1 MSIEK
6 PRTLR
11 RLHTRLASF
20 RQLEV
25 FLTVAEHL
33 SVGAAAQ
40 SLHLAQPTVS
50 TQLGR
55 LADQVGMPL
64 FEQLGRRL
72 YLTPAGECL
81 QAGCREIFEALAR
94 TDMQLSRLAGAQTG
108 CLRIASVTTAKSLLP
123 AYLGRFSATY
133 PDIDIEFQIAN
144 RDALIARLKENRD
157 ELYVF
162 SHPPTELDIV
172 AEPFADNPLI
182 VVAPADHPLV
192 GRSGLHW
199 EDLAAF
205 PFLIRETGSGTR
217 LSLEKACREYA
228 WSLKPRMTI
237 ASNEAIRA
245 CVMSGLGLTVLSR
258 HAVADELGRRLVELD
273 VADFPLRNTWYV
285 VHWRGKALSP
295 VAREFLAFLQERE
308 TPA

>member
-1 MSIEK
+1 MKNS
-6 PRTLR
+6 RSLR

-25 FLTVAEHL
+25 FLSVADHL

-50 TQLGR
+50 TQLAR
-55 LADQVGMPL
+55 LAEQVGMPL
-64 FEQLGRRL
+64 FEQIGRRL

-81 QAGCREIFEALAR
+81 QAGCREIFAALSR
-94 TDMQLSRLAGAQTG
+94 TDMQLARLAGAQTG
-108 CLRIASVTTAKSLLP
+108 CLRIATVTTAKSLLP
-123 AYLGRFSATY
+123 GYLGRFAAAC
-133 PDIDIEFQIAN
+133 PDVDIEFQIAN
-144 RDALIARLKENRD
+144 RDALIARLKDNRD

-162 SHPPTELDIV
+162 SQPPTELDIR

-182 VVAPADHPLV
+182 VVAPADHPLA
-192 GRSGLHW
+192 GRGPLQW
-199 EDLAAF
+199 ADLAPY
-205 PFLIRETGSGTR
+205 PFLIREPGSGTR
-217 LSLEKACREYA
+217 LALERACREQG
-228 WSLKPRMTI
+228 WPLTPRMTI

-245 CVMSGLGLTVLSR
+245 CVISGLGLAVLSR

-273 VADFPLRNTWYV
+273 VADFPLRNAWYV

-295 VAREFLAFLQERE
+295 VALEFLAFLRQRG
-308 TPA
+308 A